1 MPFVKDD
8 LEPIAIIGMACRFPG
23 GANSPEELWQMLAE
37 GRSGWSE
44 IPADRYKWTSFY
56 HPSPDAEA
64 AHNQTGGGY
73 IDRDLA
79 AFDAAFFNIPVA
91 EANGL
96 DPQQRI
102 HLETA
107 YEALESAGLPLESVK
122 GSRTSVH
129 VATVS
134 RDYDRNAYR
143 DPQDL
148 AKYQLTGCGEA
159 ITSGRVSYTFDL
171 RGPCFSLDTGCSGSL
186 VGLHLAIQGLRSRET
201 DMALVGGTNLLLSPD
216 MTIAMSKLHMLNDDG
231 KCYAFDSRGKGYA
244 RSEGVST
251 IVLKRLSDAVKAGD
265 PVRAVVRN
273 TGINQDGKTNGIMLP
288 NSSAQEELMRSIHL
302 DAGLEPSLT
311 AYVEAHGT
319 GTQAGDKA
327 EITSITNVFCN
338 GVDRL
343 HPLLVGSVKANLGHC
358 ESASGLAGLIKTVLA
373 LEKGLIPATPDVLD
387 LKEGL
392 DLENRNI
399 RIPQSLEPWP
409 ALSVRRAAINSF
421 GYGGTNVAAVLES
434 YQPVQRGHPANGA
447 NGIETVNVIPSLIVV
462 SAKSSKSLLRNIE
475 NLQQWV
481 SSQSPLSPDIL
492 RNLAYTLSTR
502 RSNFSIRT
510 SFLASTPEDF
520 LAVTKRITPPER
532 TTGQPRLTWVFTGQ
546 GAQWYAMGRELLHT
560 QSAFATSLRASEAIL
575 KSLGAEWSLFTE
587 LSRDDADNSR
597 INESEIS
604 QPATTALQIALV
616 DLLASFRVRP
626 ASVVGHSSGEI
637 AAAYTVGALTHAAAL
652 TASFHRSKVARLVK
666 QVLSMPGGM
675 MVTTLNEADANAY
688 IGRIGSDRLSLACIN
703 SPSSTTISGDKSALE
718 ELKAILQGE
727 SIMAKSLAVDVA
739 YHSHHM
745 KAVAGEYLAA
755 LQGLESSE
763 ACDDIQLFSSVTG
776 EQKTSGF
783 GPEYWVQNLVST
795 VRFPDA
801 LMAACRPSGGSRAV
815 PRVFVEIGPHAAL
828 AGPTRQTLTPHVDHK
843 YYSALVRGKDAYTT
857 LLTLAGKLFESG
869 LPIDINAVNTMS
881 DSKMTHRTIPN
892 LPLYSWDHSNRYWHE
907 SRLSKEYRFRK
918 HPYHDL
924 LGLRLV
930 GSTPLEPI
938 WRNILSLSA
947 QPWLSE
953 HVIDGF
959 AILPGSSFLTMAM
972 EAVRQ
977 LSDERG
983 APRIKRFHLR
993 KVKYSKAIM
1002 IPEAPEKVEV
1012 MISLQGRGSG
1022 AGVPR
1027 DLAEWETFRITSSAD
1042 TQTWNLNCV
1051 GGIRV
1056 EYHSDSNDVDGGH
1069 AQLQSL
1075 SELRDQLPRTSAACT
1090 QTIEHEALYDEMR
1103 HNGIAYG
1110 TNFATIK
1117 ELRIGEC
1124 QAFGK
1129 IEIPDVAKCMPSGYL
1144 QPHTIHPA
1152 TFDALMHIVLPL
1164 YFRHCTVGTAMLTS
1178 IEEVSVSADMTTFP
1192 GSCLQ
1197 VCALLSPSGPRSGS
1211 VDVTA
1216 FEHDNPVV
1224 LLRGQKFQGIATSQS
1239 SVPTTCVRGPLHSVH
1254 RPLKMIATTPG
1265 VPSSLCFVDDEAARA
1280 PLHPDEI
1287 EIKALAFGLDDTS
1300 VETVLGRS
1308 GDATVIGECAGIVTA
1323 VGSDLTHSYRIGERV
1338 CAWNT
1343 NIALATRTRVKALFA
1358 QKMPESWSFAMA
1370 AALPQ
1375 NTALAYHALRNCAHV
1390 EGGQTVLVHNAGGA
1404 LGQAVVLVA
1413 GLLGLAVIATVQT
1426 KADKDALVSLS
1437 AIRPVHILF
1446 SGDFALGQ
1454 AILRWTE
1461 GSGVDSVIN
1470 TSSSSLPAEVF
1481 ASVKAFGTV
1490 VDLGNQ
1496 TSIAVGDRAIRYM
1509 SFDSRQLL
1517 RYLSASASSASKA
1530 VLSLLADENSDGLIP
1545 IIAVPITDAALAF
1558 KAVQAKKNIGKTVLI
1573 ADEDAVVDVKEVAAQ
1588 SVSPAHV
1595 NRIIQIV
1602 SGLSLPEAQKAEL
1615 IASIRDAAAM
1625 GSDAPIDHSNGASPP
1640 AINGSVDIERRLA
1653 TASSLEEART
1663 IILTEQT
1670 KKLSSL
1676 VSVNEQQLDPY
1687 QPLADLGLD
1696 SLIAIEFK
1704 DWLGRSLGADIRVH
1718 DILDADGLI
1727 ALADLV
1733 AQKSRFIASDLPE
1746 EPIQA
1751 SPAAHSEKQSTSVA
1765 ERQTSKSQG
1774 SDAPSAV
1781 IGAVNGNHA
1790 ANGQTKGSRGVLT
1803 AFKENGVANG
1813 TTVSDSP
1820 DPPKRGYYF
1829 SPNACPKFPLPPLD
1843 SLMDA
1848 YLTGVKAFTTPTEFA
1863 NTLRLTEDFQ
1873 TKGSKGRL
1881 LYDRAAAR
1889 HADPVCEN
1897 WEHELQL
1904 RRGFLDRRIALV
1916 PTTSFWFSHP
1926 ISKRAHS
1933 QAERAALLAFTANQ
1947 FRLKLEAGLVKP
1959 VVLNER
1965 ELTTAYHPY
1974 IFNTVRLP
1982 QAGSDEMERY
1992 PGIDHC
1998 VVIWRGHSFKLDLV
2012 VGGQPA
2018 TFEQLLGAFESILSR
2033 ELDRAQVNIFTSDN
2047 RPTWAE
2053 ARQVLVQLSAG
2064 NATTVAAIESSAFI
2078 VALDE
2083 AAPQTANERARQF
2096 HFGGERD
2103 AANRWHDK
2111 SLQFVVCSNGVSGMI
2126 GEHSMLDALTITE
2139 LLDAQVTAIHKYNP
2153 RAASAGQSGV
2163 TPVHLTLKTSTALD
2177 TRISCIRKEFAA
2189 TIAGAGHEYLLFDGY
2204 GSSLLRAQKLSP
2216 KSVFQMVVQ
2225 IASLATFGF
2234 LPPCWETV
2242 NQAHYHLGRV
2252 DIIQVVVPAVAAFV
2266 HAAQDESIPLSQRRA
2281 LLVDATRAHVNLVN
2295 KASRNL
2301 GWERNLTALRAL
2313 AEPNELPEL
2322 YKDPVH
2328 DRVRPRLMQS
2338 HCFETGMMEKGCI
2351 SKHPDAIWSHYEVYD
2366 GTVYFSAVGF
2376 DAQRV
2381 RRFCGSLKEAAVL
2394 MKKIV
2399 LA

>member
-23 GANSPEELWQMLAE
+23 GANSPEELWQMLAD

-44 IPADRYKWTSFY
+44 IPADRYTWTSFY

-79 AFDAAFFNIPVA
+79 AFDAAFFNIPAA

-107 YEALESAGLPLESVK
+107 YEALESAGLPLDSVK
-122 GSRTSVH
+122 GSKTSVH

-186 VGLHLAIQGLRSRET
+186 VGLHIAIQGLRSRET

-251 IVLKRLSDAVKAGD
+251 IVLKRLSDAIKAGD
-265 PVRAVVRN
+265 PIRAVVRN

-288 NSSAQEELMRSIHL
+288 SSSAQEDLMRSIHL

-327 EITSITNVFCN
+327 EINSIANVFCN
-338 GVDRL
+338 GVEREQ
-343 HPLLVGSVKANLGHC
+343 PLFVGSVKANLGHC

-373 LEKGLIPATPDVLD
+373 LEKGLIPATPDVLNI
-387 LKEGL
+387 KEGL
-392 DLENRNI
+392 DLKKRNI
-399 RIPQSLEPWP
+399 QIPQRLEPWP

-421 GYGGTNVAAVLES
+421 GYGGTNVAAILES
-434 YQPVQRGHPANGA
+434 FQPVHRRQPANGTHRA
-447 NGIETVNVIPSLIVV
+447 NGLKVVKAAPSLMVV
-462 SAKSSKSLLRNIE
+462 SAKSTKSLLSNVE
-475 NLQQWV
+475 NLKQWV
-481 SSQSPLSPDIL
+481 SSQPSLSSDGL
-492 RNLAYTLSTR
+492 RDLAYTLSTR
-502 RSNFSIRT
+502 RSNFPFRT

-520 LAVTKRITPPER
+520 LTACQRIAPSER
-532 TTGQPRLTWVFTGQ
+532 TTTKPHLTWVFTGQ
-546 GAQWYAMGRELLHT
+546 GAQWHAMGRELLHT
-560 QSAFATSLRASEAIL
+560 HSAFAMSLRASEDIL
-575 KSLGAEWSLFTE
+575 RSLGADWSLLEE
-587 LSRDDADNSR
+587 LSRDADTTR

-616 DLLASFRVRP
+616 DLLESFCVRP
-626 ASVVGHSSGEI
+626 GSVIGHSSGEI

-652 TASFHRSKVARLVK
+652 CASFHRSKVSQMVK
-666 QVLSMPGGM
+666 QVVSKPGGM
-675 MVTTLNEADANAY
+675 MVTTLSEADAYAY
-688 IGRIGSDRLSLACIN
+688 IGRVGSDRLSLACIN
-703 SPSSTTISGDKSALE
+703 SPNSTTISGDKDALE
-718 ELKAILQGE
+718 ELKAILHGE
-727 SIMAKSLAVDVA
+727 SVMAKSLAVDVA

-745 KAVAGEYLAA
+745 KVVAGEYLNA

-763 ACDDIQLFSSVTG
+763 ARDDVQLFSSVTG
-776 EQKTSGF
+776 RPKTSGF
-783 GPEYWVQNLVST
+783 GPNYWVQNLVST

-801 LMAACRPSGGSRAV
+801 LIAACRPAGGSKATSRF
-815 PRVFVEIGPHAAL
+815 FVEMGPHSAL
-828 AGPTRQTLTPHVDHK
+828 AGPARQTLTSHENKVDHK
-843 YYSALVRGKDAYTT
+843 YFSALIRGKDAYTT
-857 LLTLAGKLFESG
+857 ILTLAGKLFESG
-869 LPIDINAVNTMS
+869 LDIDINAVNAMC
-881 DSKMTHRTIPN
+881 DGVEAKRVIVD
-892 LPLYSWDHSNRYWHE
+892 LPLYSWDYSNRYWHE

-918 HPYHDL
+918 YPYHDL
-924 LGLRLV
+924 LGLRLI

-972 EAVRQ
+972 EAARQ
-977 LSDERG
+977 LNDERG

-993 KVKYSKAIM
+993 KVKYSKAVM
-1002 IPEAPEKVEV
+1002 IPESPAKVEV
-1012 MISLQGRGSG
+1012 MISLQGRSSG
-1022 AGVPR
+1022 AAVPH
-1027 DLAEWETFRITSSAD
+1027 DLSEWETFRITSSAD
-1042 TQTWNLNCV
+1042 TETWNLNCV
-1051 GGIRV
+1051 GHIRV
-1056 EYHSDSNDVDGGH
+1056 EYESGSNEVDEGH
-1069 AQLQSL
+1069 EQLQTL
-1075 SELRDQLPRTSAACT
+1075 SELRNQESQTSAACT
-1090 QTIEHEALYDEMR
+1090 QTIPHDELYDEMR
-1103 HNGIAYG
+1103 RNGIDYG

-1129 IEIPDVAKCMPSGYL
+1129 VVIPNVAKCMPSEYL

-1164 YFRHCTVGTAMLTS
+1164 YFRHCTAGTAMLTS
-1178 IEEVSVSADMTTFP
+1178 IEEVTISADMTTMP
-1192 GSCLQ
+1192 GSHLH
-1197 VCALLSPSGPRSGS
+1197 VCAALSPSGPRSGS
-1211 VDVTA
+1211 VDVSA
-1216 FEHDNPVV
+1216 FENNTPVV
-1224 LLRGQKFQGIATSQS
+1224 TLHGQKFQGIATSLS
-1239 SVPTTCVRGPLHSVH
+1239 SAPKTCAPGPLHSVH
-1254 RPLKMIATTPG
+1254 RPLRMTATTPG
-1265 VPSSLCFVDDEAARA
+1265 VASSLCFVDDEAAKT
-1280 PLHPDEI
+1280 PLHPDDI
-1287 EIKALAFGLDDTS
+1287 EIKVLAFGLDEAS

-1308 GDATVIGECAGIVTA
+1308 ADAAVIGECAGIITA

-1343 NIALATRTRVKALFA
+1343 NTAFATRTRVKGVFV
-1358 QKMPESWSFAMA
+1358 QKMRESWSFAVA

-1375 NTALAYHALRNCAHV
+1375 NMSLAYHALRNCARI
-1390 EGGQTVLVHNAGGA
+1390 GAGQTVLIHHAGDA
-1404 LGQAVVLVA
+1404 LGQAVVFVA
-1413 GLLGLAVIATVQT
+1413 RLLGLVVVATVQT
-1426 KADKDALVSLS
+1426 RAEKDALASIC
-1437 AIRPVHILF
+1437 ATRPVRILF
-1446 SGDFALGQ
+1446 SGDVALGK
-1454 AILRWTE
+1454 AVLRSTE
-1461 GSGVDSVIN
+1461 GMGVDSVIN
-1470 TSSSSLPAEVF
+1470 TSSMALPAELV

-1490 VDLGNQ
+1490 VDLGHQ
-1496 TSIAVGDRAIRYM
+1496 STCIPVADRAIQYT
-1509 SFDSRQLL
+1509 SFDARQLL
-1517 RYLSASASSASKA
+1517 RHLSASASSAFKA
-1530 VLSLLADENSDGLIP
+1530 VLSLLADRNANDLVP
-1545 IIAVPITDAALAF
+1545 IVAVPISDAASAF
-1558 KAVQAKKNIGKTVLI
+1558 KSVQAKKNIGKTVLV
-1573 ADEDAVVDVKEVAAQ
+1573 ADEDAVVNVKEEVAPSASLAQ
-1588 SVSPAHV
+1588 VERV
-1595 NRIIQIV
+1595 IQIV
-1602 SGLSLPEAQKAEL
+1602 SGLSLPQAEKDEL
-1615 IASIRDAAAM
+1615 IASIRHAVAT
-1625 GSDAPIDHSNGASPP
+1625 GSDAPTDHSKNASPS
-1640 AINGSVDIERRLA
+1640 ASNAGMSVERRLA
-1653 TASSLEEART
+1653 TATSLDEARAV
-1663 IILTEQT
+1663 ILAEQT

-1676 VSVNEQQLDPY
+1676 VSVNEQQLDPH

-1718 DILDADGLI
+1718 DILDAAGLE
-1727 ALADLV
+1727 ALAALV
-1733 AQKSRFIASDLPE
+1733 AQKSRF
-1746 EPIQA
+1746 
-1751 SPAAHSEKQSTSVA
+1751 VA
-1765 ERQTSKSQG
+1765 NVK
-1774 SDAPSAV
+1774 
-1781 IGAVNGNHA
+1781 
-1790 ANGQTKGSRGVLT
+1790 

-1813 TTVSDSP
+1813 NPVSNSSG
-1820 DPPKRGYYF
+1820 PPKRGYYF
-1829 SPNACPKFPLPPLD
+1829 SPNKCPKFPLPPLN
-1843 SLMDA
+1843 SLLEA
-1848 YLTGVKAFTTPTEFA
+1848 YLTGVKAFTTPAEFQ
-1863 NTLRLTEDFQ
+1863 NTVRLTKDFQ
-1873 TKGSKGRL
+1873 TPGSKGHI

-1889 HADPVCEN
+1889 HADPDCEN

-1926 ISKRAHS
+1926 ISKRQHS
-1933 QAERAALLAFTANQ
+1933 QAERAALLTFTANT
-1947 FRLKLEAGLVKP
+1947 FKLKLEAGLVRP
-1959 VVLNER
+1959 VVLNEQ

-1974 IFNTVRLP
+1974 IFNTVRSP
-1982 QAGSDEMERY
+1982 RAGSDEMERY
-1992 PGIDHC
+1992 PGVDHC
-1998 VVIWRGHSFKLDLV
+1998 VVIWRGHSFKLDLMLD
-2012 VGGQPA
+2012 GHPA
-2018 TFEQLLGAFESILSR
+2018 TFEQLLGAFDSILSR
-2033 ELDRAQVNIFTSDN
+2033 DLDRAHVNIFTSDN

-2053 ARQVLVQLSAG
+2053 ARQALVQLSAG
-2064 NATTVAAIESSAFI
+2064 NAATIAAIESSAFI

-2083 AAPQTANERARQF
+2083 AAPQTASERGRQF

-2139 LLDAQVTAIHKYNP
+2139 LLDAQVTAIHTHTP
-2153 RAASAGQSGV
+2153 LSASAGESPL
-2163 TPVHLTLKTSTALD
+2163 TPASLPLDTSPALH
-2177 TRISCIRKEFAA
+2177 TRISSVRKEFSAITA
-2189 TIAGAGHEYLLFDGY
+2189 DAGHEYLLFSGY

-2225 IASLATFGF
+2225 LASLSTFGF

-2266 HAAQDESIPLSQRRA
+2266 HAAQDDSIPLSQRRA
-2281 LLVDATRAHVNLVN
+2281 LLLDATRAHVGLVN
-2295 KASRNL
+2295 KATRNL

-2313 AEPNELPEL
+2313 AAPHELPEL
-2322 YKDPVH
+2322 YEDPVH
-2328 DRVRPRLMQS
+2328 DRARPRLMQS

-2366 GTVYFSAVGF
+2366 ESVYFSAVGF

-2381 RRFCGSLKEAAVL
+2381 RRFCESLKEAAALV
-2394 MKKIV
+2394 KRIV
-2399 LA
+2399 MA